1 MTGAAQGYGVVKG
14 ILVYKQCSAAV
25 YPLDMRFVV
34 KPLGTSQTFES
45 KTVAPGSANE
55 AAALLRGFV
64 DELCESGWEERHF
77 AVIGMKVLDDERV
90 CQGHSLQTLWD
101 TLHTSYGAEDASTAC
116 WTVRFDAKD
125 ISTGAARVVVN
136 PDGFDWFAR
145 QLPQ

>member
-1 MTGAAQGYGVVKG
+1 M
-14 ILVYKQCSAAV
+14 
-25 YPLDMRFVV
+25 MRFVV
-34 KPLGTSQTFES
+34 KFLGASRTFES

-64 DELCESGWEERHF
+64 DELCERDWESRHF
-77 AVIGMKVLDDERV
+77 AVIEMKVLDNERV

-101 TLHTSYGAEDASTAC
+101 TLHTSYSAEDASTAC